1 MCFVMGCSCGVKV
14 MFMAGH
20 FKVTKPQAI
29 VTVGKYRQWGWGSEV
44 ERDKN

>member
-20 FKVTKPQAI
+20 FKVTKPSAI
-29 VTVGKYRQWGWGSEV
+29 VTVGKYMQRGGESEV